1 MSAGIYP
8 SEPGPV
14 ASARALAPIRARG
27 GIDVR
32 VRAADATTHLAA
44 LTERGG
50 YRLAFPKTHA
60 RHLEAVQINTG
71 GGVVA
76 GDQLDFALAVGAE
89 ADLVFTTPSAER
101 IYRSP
106 GPVSEIN
113 ARLRVAPGGRLDW
126 LPQETI
132 LYSGARLRRRY
143 EIDLARSSRL
153 LLVETLVFGRIASGE
168 VMADGLLHDL
178 WRVRRDGEL
187 VFAEALRLEGDFAS
201 LLARPALAAGG
212 RAAALLLFIADDAE
226 DRLSIVRDGLEDAS
240 SICGASAWNSLLVTR
255 FLAVRPADVRKD
267 VIKIVERLGG
277 RRVPRAWS
285 V

>member
-14 ASARALAPIRARG
+14 ALARALAPIRARG

-44 LTERGG
+44 LTEWGG

-267 VIKIVERLGG
+267 VIKIVERLGS